1 MVEAG
6 IVTVDVGAKDEC
18 LIPPR
23 GIDSSHRTLQPA
35 MTGKVKATG

>member
-23 GIDSSHRTLQPA
+23 GIDALTAPF
-35 MTGKVKATG
+35 TPP